1 MGIFSKLFGKKKAKE
16 FDDQPMPSSK
26 QAPKPAPETPLSK
39 PVSTLEEVQSDIRDR
54 NVDQV
59 PEPKK
64 APESRSQVSE
74 ADAVKPKKL
83 EYHIKKQGAE
93 WVVIEHQA
101 EAPLRTFNTQKEA
114 IAYVQEENLPHVVF
128 KADGSPKN

>member
-1 MGIFSKLFGKKKAKE
+1 MGILSKLFGKKKAKE
-16 FDDQPMPSSK
+16 TDNQPLPSNR

-39 PVSTLEEVQSDIRDR
+39 PVSTLEEVQNDIRDQ
-54 NVDQV
+54 NMDHV

-64 APESRSQVSE
+64 VPESRAQVSE
-74 ADAVKPKKL
+74 ADASKPKKI
-83 EYHIKKQGAE
+83 EYHIKKQGSE

-101 EAPLRTFNTQKEA
+101 ETPLRSFNTQKDA